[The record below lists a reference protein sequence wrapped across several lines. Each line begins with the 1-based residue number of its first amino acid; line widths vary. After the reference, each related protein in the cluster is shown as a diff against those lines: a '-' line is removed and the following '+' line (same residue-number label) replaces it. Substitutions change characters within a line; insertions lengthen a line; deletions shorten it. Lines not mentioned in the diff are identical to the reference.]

1 MLRSDFEEEKVTWIV
16 EQLEVVELVRSL
28 GFIQKFIG
36 EDILGEIVSIG
47 NENTLELWTLFKTEK
62 LLLYLFLKVSKVED
76 RKP

>member
-1 MLRSDFEEEKVTWIV
+1 MLLSDFEEEKVTWIV
-16 EQLEVVELVRSL
+16 EQLEVVELVRCL

-36 EDILGEIVSIG
+36 DDILGDIVSIG
-47 NENTLELWTLFKTEK
+47 KENTLELWTSFKTEK